1 MIIDSYELL
10 FKNSPIEMVHKKNV
24 IYKYEHLDDGKIY
37 IGKTV
42 QELCKRLRQHTYGKC
57 KSPLDRAIKKYGL
70 EKFDIE
76 VIAEADTEEELNA
89 LEMFF
94 IEFYGCKIPDG
105 YNLTDGGEGCAGRIV
120 SEKTRKKLSKSN
132 MGKSHPVTEETRK
145 LLSDTRTNKRVVVCI
160 ETGQTF
166 KSLADAAKW
175 AGVTDSYMCK
185 LCKGEKATGGGYHWR
200 YEDEE
205 YNFVEKNYVQP
216 KKQIICLETQK
227 IFESAKDAAESLGVS
242 ETSIRNA
249 CRGKSHTSGGYHWA
263 YIDKTPTPKSKKV
276 VCMETGQ
283 IFESA
288 AEAERWLGVS
298 EGSIGKV
305 CRGVYKT
312 AKGYHWKFADDD
324 NKNEI
329 EKPIKPR
336 QKRVV
341 CVETNEIFEKM
352 KDAAKWAGIGKSALR
367 RACNDEEY
375 APGGYHW
382 KFADDEN

>member
-1 MIIDSYELL
+1 MIIDSYKLL

-24 IYKYEHLDDGKIY
+24 IYKYENLDDGKIY

-42 QELCKRLRQHTYGKC
+42 QELCKRLRQHTYSKGN
-57 KSPLDRAIKKYGL
+57 SPLDKAIKKYGL

-76 VIAEADTEEELNA
+76 VIAEADTEEELNS

-105 YNLTDGGEGCAGRIV
+105 YNLTDGGEGSAGRII
-120 SEKTRKKLSKSN
+120 SEETRKKLSKSIT
-132 MGKSHPVTEETRK
+132 GKKLKPEVIAFLASIPKKNRRK
-145 LLSDTRTNKRVVVCI
+145 VICI
-160 ETGQTF
+160 ETGAVF
-166 KSLADAAKW
+166 ESLADAAKW
-175 AGVTDSYMCK
+175 AGITDSYMCK

-249 CRGKSHTSGGYHWA
+249 CRGESHTSGGYHWA

-312 AKGYHWKFADDD
+312 AKGYHWKFADD
-324 NKNEI
+324 
-329 EKPIKPR
+329 
-336 QKRVV
+336 
-341 CVETNEIFEKM
+341 
-352 KDAAKWAGIGKSALR
+352 
-367 RACNDEEY
+367 
-375 APGGYHW
+375 
-382 KFADDEN
+382 EN